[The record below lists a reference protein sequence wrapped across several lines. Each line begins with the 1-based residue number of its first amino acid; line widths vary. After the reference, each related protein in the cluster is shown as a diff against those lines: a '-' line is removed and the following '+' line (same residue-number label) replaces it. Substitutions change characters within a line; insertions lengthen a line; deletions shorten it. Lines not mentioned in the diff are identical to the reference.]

1 MNLLLYC
8 FILHRIARK
17 FIHKDMLK
25 YIYAALLVFISLQ
38 AKTQIDSI
46 NSISPADSI
55 SRDNNITAS
64 TLIRQAASESVTDSL
79 KKVIL
84 LEQLQT
90 LQKNDSKQKVLIEK
104 QIKQMERDD
113 STRLVALRKRIDS
126 LKQHAHASPVVLG
139 NDTTC
144 LIYMHVGS
152 FTPDERA
159 ASISAQLLKTAKV
172 FSVQHDSLYIQEND
186 HSSDIVFNDRVIMGV
201 TDMDALWQNTN
212 RKTLAQVYRQQFRN
226 SIEKYQK
233 DVSFI
238 NILKRIGLCIL
249 VILLQCLLIKG
260 VNYFFRKMVDSRIK
274 AKKDEWFT
282 GIRIRT
288 YEVLDSGKQVN
299 ILLFLSKIT
308 RYFVNLLQLY
318 ITIPILF
325 SIFPPTQRLAETLFG
340 WVLTP
345 ISYILK
351 SFVNYL
357 PNLFM
362 IIIIVIITRY
372 VVRFAR
378 YITKEIECERL
389 TIPGFYPDWA
399 KATFNLL
406 RLFLYAFMLVMIF
419 PLLPS
424 SDTEIFKGVSV
435 FIGVIFSLGS
445 SSIIANIVAGMVI
458 TYMRPFKKGDRIK
471 IGDLTG
477 DVVEKS
483 PFVTRIKTHKNE
495 IITVPNSSILSSSV
509 VNYSSSASE
518 NGLIL
523 HTTVTIGYDAP
534 WREVHAVL
542 IKAAQKTAHLLNE
555 PQPFVLQTA
564 LNDFYV
570 SYELCAYTKDAELQT
585 AIYSELHQNIQ
596 DCFNEAGIEI
606 MSPHYRAVRD
616 GNQST
621 IPNTQK

>member
-1 MNLLLYC
+1 
-8 FILHRIARK
+8 
-17 FIHKDMLK
+17 
-25 YIYAALLVFISLQ
+25 
-38 AKTQIDSI
+38 
-46 NSISPADSI
+46 
-55 SRDNNITAS
+55 
-64 TLIRQAASESVTDSL
+64 
-79 KKVIL
+79 
-84 LEQLQT
+84 
-90 LQKNDSKQKVLIEK
+90 
-104 QIKQMERDD
+104 
-113 STRLVALRKRIDS
+113 
-126 LKQHAHASPVVLG
+126 
-139 NDTTC
+139 
-144 LIYMHVGS
+144 MHVGS

-212 RKTLAQVYRQQFRN
+212 RKTLAQAYRQQFRN

-238 NILKRIGLCIL
+238 NISKRIGLCIL

-534 WREVHAVL
+534 WREVHTVL

>member
-64 TLIRQAASESVTDSL
+64 DLIRQAASESVTDSL

-113 STRLVALRKRIDS
+113 SIRLVALRKRIDS

-212 RKTLAQVYRQQFRN
+212 RKTLAQAYRQQFRN

-238 NILKRIGLCIL
+238 NISKRIGLCIL

-534 WREVHAVL
+534 WREVHTVL